1 MEQTSR
7 LSIVIDTGNAQRALQ
22 NLRRDLADLERS
34 GSNLATRFSA
44 MSSSA
49 NHLTGATNATTS
61 GLNRMGGASATASR
75 GLANVSR
82 SAGTASGQ
90 VQILGSRLSD
100 VQNRLSSLHGLIAGG
115 IFVGAGL
122 SIAKTADQM
131 QGLNSQVK
139 LVTASHEEYV
149 AVNERLHQMANK
161 NLTDISA
168 TTGLYTNSA
177 RALGNLGKSQQEV
190 LTFTNAV
197 SLAMGVGGKSANEQA
212 SAILQLGQAMQ
223 SGVVQG
229 DEFRSLAENAPI
241 ILDLV
246 AESLGKTRGEVRE
259 LSKEGE
265 ITAEVMYDA
274 LANATPKLQAMFDQ
288 MPVTM
293 AQAFGV
299 LRNNYKKFVGDFVND
314 TTGLAGMVS
323 KSLLGIAND
332 FETLAKG
339 SIAVAGVAL
348 ASLASRVTL
357 TTTAFSALGKVIM
370 AHPVVAMTAGVVAL
384 ASAFYGLDDVLNITG
399 IIFSDLFGVVTTGL
413 RGLSDLTE
421 AVAFNISNSFKGST
435 EQTSQGFAL
444 FFANTQSGFAGLIQG
459 VLRILASAIS
469 TIGGFF
475 KWVTNG
481 VYQAGRA
488 FGNLVIAVGNVIK
501 ATANSV
507 SQAVISMING
517 AIDQAN
523 GMIQGLNNALAL
535 TPFNIRM
542 NIIPKIAGTGF
553 NFKQSEYLSLSGDSL
568 SANISRVM
576 DDVMPVLDGYGAS
589 LSNRVQDKKA
599 TADLTKAMGANTQAT
614 NANTKEQKGGKNGKG
629 GGSNGSNGSNGS
641 KGDKYTYTTRDIEA
655 LKRVQG
661 LIYGSDL
668 KKYAEQK
675 GVPVHMLAGLM
686 MQESRGEQ
694 YAKSPTGAIGY
705 FQTTS
710 GYRKDMGMSRNDSY
724 DLIKSGT
731 KAIDFLA
738 QSYKEFGDWESAI
751 RSYNAGRGGT
761 RQFNRT
767 GQVEGSEARNKEV
780 RGYVPK
786 INKWSAWFNSGNGGL
801 GKDQDVSKQNQ
812 AFLENEQKNLEEL
825 AKMREQIEV
834 RFMDGYTKQ
843 RYELL
848 NQLEEINKA
857 GFDEN
862 TATEWK
868 QFLKYRFDETQAYHK
883 KSTDLELNGYRL
895 NTLEKLKIEKEL
907 AQQKIIL
914 STELSL
920 EEKAIHYQAIEDK
933 YAFDV
938 EQYQLAQQKKVDE
951 FKKAFEQ
958 TRNSGY
964 MAEYNDVMY
973 QKYLSPHEY
982 NKWQLDRTH
991 ESNKSD
997 EEGRYNDVLKSINEK
1012 DETGNFVIA
1021 DFNERSRL
1029 LQEAKI
1035 IHEEQMYA
1043 IAALYGEKTRQLEA
1057 DNLSMTLQGYS
1068 STFGALSGLI
1078 KGYAGEQSGIYRAM
1092 FAAEKGMA
1100 LARVLLQ
1107 SKVALANAWASA
1119 PFPANLPIV
1128 ATTAIETG
1136 VLAGAISAI
1145 NPIIGQAHDG
1155 IMSVPKS
1162 GTWNLEKGERVL
1174 PKHTAQSLD
1183 KKLDGMGN
1191 GKPVN
1196 VIIHNHSNA
1205 QVAVEEQPNGDLL
1218 VMIDKM
1224 IDAKVD
1230 TKVNQRFIQA
1240 RRQGGELYGR

>member
-44 MSSSA
+44 MSGSA

-75 GLANVSR
+75 GLTNVGR
-82 SAGTASGQ
+82 SASGASGQ
-90 VQILGSRLSD
+90 VQTLGSRLSD

-115 IFVGAGL
+115 MFVGAGL
-122 SIAKTADQM
+122 SIAKTADTM
-131 QGLNSQVK
+131 QNLHSQIK
-139 LVTASHEEYV
+139 LVTSSSEEYQV
-149 AVNERLHQMANK
+149 IQERLHEMANK
-161 NLTDISA
+161 NLTSLQSTI
-168 TTGLYTNSA
+168 GLYTNSA
-177 RALGNLGKSQQEV
+177 RALSNLGKSQQEV

-197 SLAMGVGGKSANEQA
+197 SLAMSVGGKSAQEQ
-212 SAILQLGQAMQ
+212 SAALLQLGQAMQ

-265 ITAEVMYDA
+265 ITAEVMYNA
-274 LANATPKLQAMFDQ
+274 LADATPKLQAMFDQ

-293 AQAFGV
+293 AQAFG
-299 LRNNYKKFVGDFVND
+299 LIKNNYQKFVHEFMNSS
-314 TTGLAGMVS
+314 TGLSGAVA
-323 KSLLGIAND
+323 KALTGISNQ
-332 FETLAKG
+332 FENLAKVA
-339 SIAVAGVAL
+339 IAGAGLAFVGFASKVNVGTVAMA
-348 ASLASRVTL
+348 
-357 TTTAFSALGKVIM
+357 AFNAIVR
-370 AHPVVAMTAGVVAL
+370 ANPVVLIGTAVLGV
-384 ASAFYGLDDVLNITG
+384 ASAFYGLDDVLNTTG

-459 VLRILASAIS
+459 VIRILASAIS

-599 TADLTKAMGANTQAT
+599 TADLTKAMGANTQAI

-629 GGSNGSNGSNGS
+629 GGSNGSNGS
-641 KGDKYTYTTRDIEA
+641 KGDKYTYTTKDIEA

-738 QSYKEFGDWESAI
+738 QSYKELGDWESAI

-767 GQVEGSEARNKEV
+767 GQVGGSEARNREV
-780 RGYVPK
+780 REYVPK

-801 GKDQDVSKQNQ
+801 GEDQDVSKQNQ

-834 RFMDGYTKQ
+834 RFMDRYTKQ
-843 RYELL
+843 RYELIE
-848 NQLEEINKA
+848 QLEEINKA

-868 QFLKYRFDETQAYHK
+868 QFIKYRFDETQAYHK

-938 EQYQLAQQKKVDE
+938 GQYQLAQQKKVDE

-1012 DETGNFVIA
+1012 DETGNFAIA

-1174 PKHTAQSLD
+1174 PKHTAKALD
-1183 KKLDGMGN
+1183 DRLDNMG
-1191 GKPVN
+1191 GKAVN
-1196 VIIHNHSNA
+1196 VIIHNHTGEKVQQTTDS
-1205 QVAVEEQPNGDLL
+1205 NGDIRVIIGQEL
-1218 VMIDKM
+1218 
-1224 IDAKVD
+1224 AKQLPQH
-1230 TKVNQRFIQA
+1230 VNNPNSEFNKTLKNNYQIA
-1240 RRQGGELYGR
+1240 RRL